1 MAFKKIKEAAAMSK
15 RGCLHGCGILLAVA
29 VVVLLLIQLVP
40 YGKDHTDPP
49 VVSQPKWDS
58 PQTLALARRACFD
71 CHSNETVWPWYSNI
85 APVSWLVQIDVDGGR
100 RRLNF
105 STWGAAS
112 STTGE
117 GGRRGGGDLAETIS
131 RGSMPPFQY
140 LLEHPAANLT
150 TAEKQ
155 QLILGLQ
162 ASLGQ

>member
-1 MAFKKIKEAAAMSK
+1 M
-15 RGCLHGCGILLAVA
+15 
-29 VVVLLLIQLVP
+29 P
-40 YGKDHTDPP
+40 YGKNHTNPA

-71 CHSNETVWPWYSNI
+71 CHSNETIWPWYSNI
-85 APVSWLVQIDVDGGR
+85 APVSWLVQMDVDGGR

-112 STTGE
+112 TTGRS
-117 GGRRGGGDLAETIS
+117 GGRGAGDVTEAIS

-150 TAEKQ
+150 PAEKQ

>member
-1 MAFKKIKEAAAMSK
+1 MSK
-15 RGCLHGCGILLAVA
+15 KACLSGCGILLAAA
-29 VVVLLLIQLVP
+29 VVLLLLIQLVP
-40 YGKDHTDPP
+40 YGKNHTNPP

-85 APVSWLVQIDVDGGR
+85 APVSWLVQLDVNEGR
-100 RRLNF
+100 RSLNF
-105 STWGAAS
+105 STWGAS

-117 GGRRGGGDLAETIS
+117 GGRRGGGDIAETIN

-150 TAEKQ
+150 ATEKQ
-155 QLILGLQ
+155 QLIQGLQ
-162 ASLGQ
+162 TSLGQ